1 MVHMR
6 RTTAAATATI
16 TIKTAAT
23 TTTTTT
29 ATTATTTTPVPLWK
43 SRWEDMWT
51 QDNGRQ
57 MEEKVEVGGLAV
69 EEARL
74 GNGEAVRTSPEAEYC
89 NKQKM
94 TEGPTG

>member
-1 MVHMR
+1 
-6 RTTAAATATI
+6 
-16 TIKTAAT
+16 
-23 TTTTTT
+23 
-29 ATTATTTTPVPLWK
+29 
-43 SRWEDMWT
+43 
-51 QDNGRQ
+51 